1 MQSESPPPRR
11 KKKDTDPI
19 SAAIRNARRN
29 WAAQIE
35 SPGFAG
41 ARSAAGRRGDVD
53 PKE

>member
-1 MQSESPPPRR
+1 MQSEQQPPRR

-35 SPGFAG
+35 
-41 ARSAAGRRGDVD
+41 DVPLED
-53 PKE
+53 PKP